1 MNEISS
7 STTTPLAGQLNPAQV
22 QQALALIGPARRIA
36 LLAHEHPDG
45 DCLGSALGF
54 AHILRQ
60 LGKICTPACPD
71 PVPHSFTFLPGQET
85 LQTTL
90 GDEDFDLVIALDA
103 GELSR
108 YGKLYERHRS
118 FLDHATILNI
128 DHHITSLGCG
138 QVNIIEPQ
146 AASTTELI
154 VLFQQQAGLPLNKD
168 AAICLLTGLITDTG
182 SFQYPSTTPRTM
194 EVGAVLLAAG
204 AVAENIVKPIFRTRP
219 LAQIRF
225 NAAAI
230 NNIQMSADGRIMWSY
245 ATDETL
251 AAAGA
256 TPDLDD
262 NIAGM
267 LRDIEG
273 VQVAAFFKSYG
284 DPLVTRVSLRSNTPY
299 DVAAVC
305 MRLGGGGHARAAG
318 VTINKPMKEAMPLV
332 LAEIEREVHA
342 TDGHERVQITGEA

>member
-1 MNEISS
+1 MNETPR
-7 STTTPLAGQLNPAQV
+7 STLPSLTDQLNPAQV
-22 QQALALIGPARRIA
+22 QQAMALIEPARSIA

-45 DCLGSALGF
+45 DCLGAALGF
-54 AHILRQ
+54 AQILRQ
-60 LGKICTPACPD
+60 LGKTCVPACPN
-71 PVPHSFTFLPGQET
+71 PVPQTFSFLPGQET

-90 GDEDFDLVIALDA
+90 GDEKFDLVIALDA

-108 YGKLYERHRS
+108 YGALYVQHRD

-128 DHHITSLGCG
+128 DHHVTSKGCG
-138 QVNIIEPQ
+138 QVNIIEPD

-154 VLFQQQAGLPLNKD
+154 VLLQQQAGLSLTRD
-168 AAICLLTGLITDTG
+168 AAMCLLTGLITDTG

-194 EVGAVLLAAG
+194 EVGAILLAAG
-204 AVAENIVKPIFRTRP
+204 AEAETIVKPIFRTRP
-219 LAQIRF
+219 LSHVRF
-225 NAAAI
+225 NAAATD
-230 NNIQMSADGRIMWSY
+230 NIQMSADGRIMWSY

-251 AAAGA
+251 AAVGA

-262 NIAGM
+262 NIAGI

-284 DPLVTRVSLRSNTPY
+284 DPMVTRVSMRSNTPY

-305 MRLGGGGHARAAG
+305 IRLGGGGHARAAG
-318 VTINKPMKEAMPLV
+318 ATIHKPLAEAMPFV
-332 LAEIEREVHA
+332 ITEIEREVRE
-342 TDGHERVQITGEA
+342 TDQHRADASNT

>member
-1 MNEISS
+1 MNETSRPTII
-7 STTTPLAGQLNPAQV
+7 PLAEQLNPLKV
-22 QQALALIGPARRIA
+22 QQAMALIEHAQYIA

-60 LGKICTPACPD
+60 LGKTCVPACAD
-71 PVPHSFTFLPGQET
+71 PVPQSFSFLPGQET

-90 GDEDFDLVIALDA
+90 GDEKFDLVIALDA
-103 GELSR
+103 GELTR
-108 YGKLYERHRS
+108 YGALYERHRS
-118 FLDHATILNI
+118 FLDQATILNI
-128 DHHITSLGCG
+128 DHHVSSSGCG
-138 QVNIIEPQ
+138 QVNIIDPT

-154 VLFQQQAGLPLNKD
+154 VLFQQQAKLPLNKD

-182 SFQYPSTTPRTM
+182 SFQYPSTTSRTM
-194 EVGAVLLAAG
+194 EVGAILLDAG
-204 AVAENIVKPIFRTRP
+204 AIAETIVKPIFRTRP
-219 LAQIRF
+219 LAQMRF

-245 ATDETL
+245 ATEETL
-251 AAAGA
+251 AVAGA

-262 NIAGM
+262 NIAGI
-267 LRDIEG
+267 LRDIAG

-284 DPLVTRVSLRSNTPY
+284 DPSVTRISLRSNTPY

-305 MRLGGGGHARAAG
+305 IRLGGGGHARAAG
-318 VTINKPMKEAMPLV
+318 ATIHKPMAEAIPLA
-332 LAEIEREVHA
+332 LAEIEREVDKSDGRIQA
-342 TDGHERVQITGEA
+342 TSDS